1 MKFSNLKNFNSSSR
15 EMAKR
20 NTFFNEIENTLKTQ
34 YGMTQAEAR
43 VLAKKALDE
52 NKMQH
57 SKGTSPFEVPHCSEE
72 HEIFCS
78 YSHGSGLCI

>member
-1 MKFSNLKNFNSSSR
+1 MV
-15 EMAKR
+15 KR
-20 NTFFNEIENTLKTQ
+20 NAFFKEIENTLKTQ
-34 YGMTQAEAR
+34 YGMTQAEAS

-52 NKMQH
+52 KQMQH
-57 SKGTSPFEVPHCSEE
+57 PKGTSPFEVPHCSEE